1 MSPINHYCQNCLA
14 RNPLGQ
20 EFCARCG
27 TRLMIVVE
35 PVSARFD
42 PIEPA
47 GPNEE
52 HLLERISALENA
64 LLRVSERLGRAL
76 ELILQQAQNS
86 HFDRALMKALVSL
99 LSEDGLLDADRLQSS
114 WLKHSQKDAEDQL
127 ESERRDE
134 IRNRIISSYHGED
147 RAAFEKCVNEA
158 FVRIDENQGSAGFR
172 SLQRAA
178 DMSPDNVALM
188 FFLGEHFFRAEKT
201 GAAQRY
207 LSKAHELSPKD
218 QRVSLLLGLTYAD
231 SGDSE
236 RAKELLNTAKQLGGS
251 SFAAHY
257 GLGRLF
263 LAESKWRR
271 ALQEFKLALA
281 SKASPE
287 AHYALGCLYYE
298 LSRDVLATRHL
309 KKALELDEKYE
320 EALYVLGLIAERAG
334 DVERARSYFRQAS
347 KPSPAL
353 KRRTV
358 KNARQESTR
367 TLANS
372 AQNLLTVNNRRLA
385 QALRQDALNVC
396 TSAFQGR

>member
-1 MSPINHYCQNCLA
+1 
-14 RNPLGQ
+14 
-20 EFCARCG
+20 
-27 TRLMIVVE
+27 MIVVE

-42 PIEPA
+42 PIEPT

-64 LLRVSERLGRAL
+64 LLRVSERLGRGL
-76 ELILQQAQNS
+76 DLVLQQAQNS
-86 HFDRALMKALVSL
+86 HFDRSLIKALVNV
-99 LSEDGLLDADRLQSS
+99 LSEDGIVDVDRLQSA
-114 WLKHSQKDAEDQL
+114 WIKHSQKDAEEQL

-134 IRNRIISSYHGED
+134 IRNNILSRYHGDE

-158 FVRIDENQGSAGFR
+158 FGRIHENQNSAGFR

-178 DMSPDNVALM
+178 GMSPDNVPLM
-188 FFLGEHFFRAEKT
+188 FFLGQHFFRTEKT
-201 GAAQRY
+201 SAAQRY
-207 LSKAHELSPKD
+207 LSMAHELSPRD

-263 LAESKWRR
+263 VAESKWRR

-287 AHYALGCLYYE
+287 AHYALGCLYYQ

-309 KKALELDEKYE
+309 NKALELDEHYE
-320 EALYVLGLIAERAG
+320 EARYVLGLIAERAG
-334 DVERARSYFRQAS
+334 DAVTARSYFRKAS
-347 KPSPAL
+347 KQTASS
-353 KRRTV
+353 KRRST
-358 KNARQESTR
+358 KNDSAAHSTS
-367 TLANS
+367 NS
-372 AQNLLTVNNRRLA
+372 AQKLLTVANRRLT

-396 TSAFQGR
+396 SAPSQSR

>member
-1 MSPINHYCQNCLA
+1 MSPINHY
-14 RNPLGQ
+14 PLGQ

-27 TRLMIVVE
+27 TRLMIVVA
-35 PVSARFD
+35 PSSARFD
-42 PIEPA
+42 PTEPT

-76 ELILQQAQNS
+76 DLILQQAQNS
-86 HFDRALMKALVSL
+86 HFDRALMKALVDC
-99 LSEDGLLDADRLQSS
+99 LSEDGLIDSDRLQSS
-114 WLKHSQKDAEDQL
+114 WIKHSQKDAEDQL

-134 IRNRIISSYHGED
+134 IRNRIVSSYHGDE
-147 RAAFEKCVNEA
+147 REAFEKSVNDA
-158 FVRIDENQGSAGFR
+158 FDRMDENESSGGFR
-172 SLQRAA
+172 LLQRAA
-178 DMSPDNVALM
+178 EMSTDNVPLM
-188 FFLGEHFFRAEKT
+188 FFLGEHFFRTEKT
-201 GAAQRY
+201 SAAQRY

-218 QRVSLLLGLTYAD
+218 QRVSLLLGLTYAEN
-231 SGDSE
+231 GDSE
-236 RAKELLNTAKQLGGS
+236 RAKELLNNAKQLGGS

-281 SKASPE
+281 SKVSPE
-287 AHYALGCLYYE
+287 AHYALGCLYYQ

-309 KKALELDEKYE
+309 KKALELDENYE

-347 KPSPAL
+347 KPSPSA
-353 KRRTV
+353 KRRTNR
-358 KNARQESTR
+358 NAHEPTR
-367 TLANS
+367 TSTNS
-372 AQNLLTVNNRRLA
+372 AQNLLTVSKRRLA
-385 QALRQDALNVC
+385 QALRQDALKVC
-396 TSAFQGR
+396 SSAFQAR